1 MTLQMNLQNKFKLT
15 ALALILGATIAPA
28 QAQSAKDFKEM
39 RAEIKRLR
47 DELNELKAS
56 KAEEAKAAAAAK
68 ADMMKMMAAKEEG
81 AKAHK
86 MEENPTMMAKHAEV
100 LERLDQVELRAKDA
114 VVLGDI
120 GNSFRLPNSETSMRI
135 YGFAELNL
143 IHEFKGDNAS
153 CDYSTCLFYAPLQGS
168 DLAKRSNG
176 TYLHARTTRLGFELS
191 TPSKYGPI
199 GVKIEGDFNND
210 PRTGNAAVNGATGN
224 IYTQQATNSY
234 NFRLRQAYGQF
245 GGLLIGQTWSTFFDA
260 DNAPESVDF
269 NGAIGSTFIRQPMI
283 RYSYPTKDDGTFT
296 AAIENPVSYVY
307 DNTGSGVPT
316 KAGFSRVPDFVGR
329 WDKSYPWGA
338 LSLRGVVHQ
347 LLIKD
352 NAANLSASTY
362 GYGLGAS
369 GIYKATGDDLINWA
383 VTTGS
388 GIGRYFNYI
397 EGAVYDPVRNS
408 ILKERVTGLVLG
420 YQHKLSPTL
429 RFDSSLG
436 YQHTSNNDYTR
447 YALDPA
453 NKLDSAA
460 LGQYA
465 LNRSVVQAHLGF
477 IWNPVPNV
485 DLGSEWI
492 FGRRKTL
499 NGERGD
505 ANRLNF
511 SAKYNFN

>member
-1 MTLQMNLQNKFKLT
+1 MTFKNTFKLS
-15 ALALILGATIAPA
+15 ALALMLSAVVLPSEA
-28 QAQSAKDFKEM
+28 QTAKDFKEM
-39 RAEIKRLR
+39 RAELKRLR
-47 DELNELKAS
+47 EELNELKTA
-56 KAEEAKAAAAAK
+56 KADDAKKAAAAK
-68 ADMMKMMAAKEEG
+68 EDMMKMMAAKQEAG
-81 AKAHK
+81 KMHK
-86 MEENPTMMAKHAEV
+86 MEEDPKMMAKHAEV
-100 LERLDQVELRAKDA
+100 IERLDQVELRAKDA

-120 GNSFRLPNSETSMRI
+120 GNSFRLPNSDTSLRI

-143 IHEFKGDNAS
+143 VHEFKGDNAS
-153 CDYSTCLFYAPLQGS
+153 CDYATCFFYAPLQGS
-168 DLAKRSNG
+168 DLTKRNNG
-176 TYLHARTTRLGFELS
+176 TYLHARTSRLGVEAS
-191 TPSKYGPI
+191 TPSQFGQI
-199 GVKIEGDFNND
+199 GIKLEGDFNND

-245 GGLLIGQTWSTFFDA
+245 GGLLIGQTWSTFFDV
-260 DNAPESVDF
+260 DNGPESVDF
-269 NGAIGSTFIRQPMI
+269 NGAIGSTFIRQAMI
-283 RYSYPTKDDGTFT
+283 RYAYPTKDNGTFT
-296 AAIENPVSYVY
+296 GAIENPVSYVY

-316 KAGFSRVPDFVGR
+316 KAGFSRVPDLVGR

-362 GYGLGAS
+362 GYGLSAS
-369 GIYKATGDDLINWA
+369 GIYKASGDDLINWA
-383 VTTGS
+383 VTTGT

-408 ILKERVTGLVLG
+408 ILKEHVAGLVLG
-420 YQHKLSPTL
+420 YQHKYSPTL

-436 YQHTSNNDYTR
+436 YQYSYNNDYTR
-447 YALDPA
+447 FALDPA

-465 LNRSVVQAHLGF
+465 LNRSVVQAHVGL
-477 IWNPVPNV
+477 IWNPVKNV
-485 DLGSEWI
+485 DLGYEWI
-492 FGRRKTL
+492 IGRRKTL

-505 ANRLNF
+505 ANRVNF

>member
-1 MTLQMNLQNKFKLT
+1 MTRNFKLT
-15 ALALILGATIAPA
+15 ALALMLSAVMSPGY
-28 QAQSAKDFKEM
+28 AQSAKDFKEM
-39 RAEIKRLR
+39 RAEMKRMR
-47 DELNELKAS
+47 EELEALKA
-56 KAEEAKAAAAAK
+56 ARAQDAKAIEQAKADAAK
-68 ADMMKMMAAKEEG
+68 AQAD
-81 AKAHK
+81 KA
-86 MEENPTMMAKHAEV
+86 EMMAKHKGDDGMKMHAKHTELV
-100 LERLDQVELRAKDA
+100 ERIEQVELRAKDA

-120 GNSFRLPNSETSMRI
+120 GNSFRLPNSETSMRL

-143 IHEFKGDNAS
+143 VHEFKGDNAS
-153 CDYSTCLFYAPLQGS
+153 CDYSTCLFYAPLQNS
-168 DLAKRSNG
+168 DLAHRSNG
-176 TYLHARTTRLGFELS
+176 TYLHARSTRLGFEMS
-191 TPSKYGPI
+191 TPSKYGSI
-199 GVKIEGDFNND
+199 GIKIEGDFNND
-210 PRTGNAAVNGATGN
+210 PRTGNAAVNGDYKN

-245 GGLLIGQTWSTFFDA
+245 GGLLIGQTWSTFFDV

-283 RYSYPTKDDGTFT
+283 RYAYPTKDHGTFT
-296 AAIENPVSYVY
+296 GAIENPVSYVY
-307 DNTGSGVPT
+307 DNSGSGVPT

-329 WDKSYPWGA
+329 WDKSFPWGA

-369 GIYKATGDDLINWA
+369 GIFKASGDDLINWA
-383 VTTGS
+383 VTTGT
-388 GIGRYFNYI
+388 GVGRYFNYV

-408 ILKERVTGLVLG
+408 ILKERVSGLVLG
-420 YQHKLSPTL
+420 YQHKFSPTL

-436 YQHTSNNDYTR
+436 YQYSSNNDFTR

-465 LNRSVVQAHLGF
+465 LNRSVTQVHLGF
-477 IWNPVPNV
+477 IWNPVQNV
-485 DLGSEWI
+485 DLGYEWI